1 MWRRK
6 RSKYFEFNWTQII
19 SDWRLVQSLHRSKVR
34 VGMLV
39 FYLEGVEREQYLNA
53 SGRDGVL
60 PPHHISAAKCWQ
72 LAAIFNRF
80 WPDVGKKG
88 AFSSFGVFNFQR
100 LQEIFSVQ
108 SWCAATVNLKN
119 QRLFSSPRCAGFG
132 SIASA
137 IFTHQRK
144 SEGFCCQVPSNPA

>member
-1 MWRRK
+1 MWRLK
-6 RSKYFEFNWTQII
+6 RSKYFDFNWTQII
-19 SDWRLVQSLHRSKVR
+19 SDWRLVQNLHRSKVR

-60 PPHHISAAKCWQ
+60 PPHHISAAKFWQ

-80 WPDVGKKG
+80 WPDDCQKG

-108 SWCAATVNLKN
+108 SWCAAIVNLKN
-119 QRLFSSPRCAGFG
+119 QRLFSKRRWAWWG
-132 SIASA
+132 SKSL
-137 IFTHQRK
+137 THQKRRK

>member
-1 MWRRK
+1 MWRLK

-60 PPHHISAAKCWQ
+60 PPHHISAAKFWQ
-72 LAAIFNRF
+72 LAGIFNRF

-100 LQEIFSVQ
+100 LPEIFSAQ
-108 SWCAATVNLKN
+108 SWCTAVVNLKN
-119 QRLFSSPRCAGFG
+119 QRLFSSPRCAGYG

>member
-1 MWRRK
+1 MWRLK
-6 RSKYFEFNWTQII
+6 RFKYFEFNWTQII

-80 WPDVGKKG
+80 WPYDGKKA
-88 AFSSFGVFNFQR
+88 AFSSFGIFNFQR
-100 LQEIFSVQ
+100 LSEIFSAQ
-108 SWCAATVNLKN
+108 SWCTAVVNLKN

>member
-1 MWRRK
+1 MWRLK

-60 PPHHISAAKCWQ
+60 PPHHISAAKFWQ

-80 WPDVGKKG
+80 WPDDCQKG

-119 QRLFSSPRCAGFG
+119 QRLFSKRRWAWWG
-132 SIASA
+132 SKSL
-137 IFTHQRK
+137 THQKRRK

>member
-6 RSKYFEFNWTQII
+6 GSKYFEFNWTQII
-19 SDWRLVQSLHRSKVR
+19 SDWRLVQSLLRSKVR

-60 PPHHISAAKCWQ
+60 PPHHISAAKFWQ

-80 WPDVGKKG
+80 WPDDCQKG
-88 AFSSFGVFNFQR
+88 AFSSFGVFNFQH

-119 QRLFSSPRCAGFG
+119 QRLFSKRRWAWWG
-132 SIASA
+132 SKSL
-137 IFTHQRK
+137 THQKRRK